1 MRGYFAIGIE
11 GVSKFGNMGNLI
23 RTAHGFGAAFAF
35 SIRPELP
42 EGEII
47 KIKSDTSKTEN
58 SLPFFEYDHL
68 SEMKLPKGCKIVG
81 VEITDDATELPSFRH
96 PLNAAYILGSERLSL
111 SPAVL
116 DKCDHVIKIPTKF
129 SLNVATAGAIVMY
142 DRLMSFGKFAE
153 RAVTSSGTPI
163 PKPSHVR
170 GGPVLRK
177 LKKNNS

>member
-35 SIRPELP
+35 SIRPEIP
-42 EGEII
+42 EGDIA

-58 SLPFFEYDHL
+58 SLPFFEYDSL
-68 SEMKLPKGCKIVG
+68 EELKLPKGCKIVG
-81 VEITDDATELPSFRH
+81 IEITDEATELPSFRH

-116 DKCDHVIKIPTKF
+116 EKCDHVIKIPTKF

-142 DRLMSFGKFAE
+142 DRLTSFGKFAE
-153 RAVTSSGTPI
+153 RAVTASGDPI
-163 PKPSHVR
+163 AKPAHVR
-170 GGPVLRK
+170 GEPKLRK
-177 LKKNNS
+177 LANKKS